1 MPFSPL
7 HLLAF
12 LFLLAFLLV
21 FVQVGLATLAF
32 EKLGLTPGQGM
43 LLLFSSLVGSAI
55 NLPLFKV
62 RSEPPPEGEFIP
74 PPLRG
79 WAFPQAPEGYT
90 VIAVNVGGCLI
101 PLAFSL
107 HLMLDGRV
115 PPLATLAATTL
126 VAAVSY
132 RFARPIPGLGIGMP
146 LLLPPL
152 AAALVALLLDSAHSA
167 PLAYVGGTL
176 GVLLG
181 ADVLHLK
188 DVRRLGAP
196 VASIGGAGTFD
207 GIFLTG
213 IVAVLLA

>member
-12 LFLLAFLLV
+12 LFLLAFLLA

-32 EKLGLTPGQGM
+32 EKLGLSTGQGM

-62 RSEPPPEGEFIP
+62 RSEPPPEGLVIP

-79 WAFPQAPEGYT
+79 LLFPQVPEGYT
-90 VIAVNVGGCLI
+90 VIAVNVGGGLI
-101 PLAFSL
+101 PVAFSL
-107 HLMLDGRV
+107 YLMAHGMV
-115 PPLATLAATTL
+115 TPWEALAAIAL

-132 RFARPIPGLGIGMP
+132 RFARPVPGLGIAMP
-146 LLLPPL
+146 LLLPPIT
-152 AAALVALLLDSAHSA
+152 AALVALLLSPDHSA